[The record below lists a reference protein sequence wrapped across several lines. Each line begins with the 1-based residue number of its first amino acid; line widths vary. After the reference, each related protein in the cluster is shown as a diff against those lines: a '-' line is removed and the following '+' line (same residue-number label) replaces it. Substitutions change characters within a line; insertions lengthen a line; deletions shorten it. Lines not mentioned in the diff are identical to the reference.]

1 MRQFFRGFFDK
12 LKRAFSLHAISLNDL
27 TAPIIILML
36 SAFAAVPRN
45 VSAQSVASSVSPPAS
60 QSDLKTPQAEI
71 SVVQSG
77 GGGYLGVYLGDVN
90 EDRAKELNLKEIRG
104 VVVGRVE
111 EGSPAAK
118 VGLRENDVIL
128 AFNNQRV
135 RNCAHFH
142 RQLIESQP
150 GSEALLGINRGGLLK
165 DVSVTLG
172 QRRAGFMDERSRLF
186 AEVNAMLTSA
196 EDLRGQA
203 EEARK
208 RGDEKELLRL
218 LEDEKYFR
226 KEAEERRAQIEKELR
241 DGRGQEY
248 PAFRRPSYG
257 GVANRH
263 QIGVSVAPLTGQLAK
278 FFNVARGGVLIT
290 EVRAGE
296 AGERAGLKAGD
307 CIDSING
314 EAVTSAADLNRLVN
328 QKSPG
333 DLELVIVRDR
343 NEQTVRIKL
352 DQK

>member
-1 MRQFFRGFFDK
+1 MRQCFRGFFEK

-27 TAPIIILML
+27 SAPIIILML

-60 QSDLKTPQAEI
+60 QFDLKTPQAESSI
-71 SVVQSG
+71 VQSSS
-77 GGGYLGVYLGDVN
+77 GGYLGVYLGDVN

-128 AFNNQRV
+128 AFNHQRIQ
-135 RNCAHFH
+135 NSAHFH
-142 RQLIESQP
+142 RLLIEAQP
-150 GSEALLGINRGGLLK
+150 GSEVLLGISRGGMLK
-165 DVSVTLG
+165 DVSATLG
-172 QRRAGFMDERSRLF
+172 RRRAGFMDERSRLF
-186 AEVNAMLTSA
+186 ADVNAMLASA
-196 EDLRGQA
+196 EELRRQA
-203 EEARK
+203 EEARQ
-208 RGDEKELLRL
+208 RGDEKESLRL

-226 KEAEERRAQIEKELR
+226 KEAEERRAQIEKQLR
-241 DGRGQEY
+241 EGRIQEA
-248 PAFRRPSYG
+248 PTLRRPGY
-257 GVANRH
+257 GVAANRY

-278 FFNVARGGVLIT
+278 FFNVAKSGVLIT

-296 AGERAGLKAGD
+296 AGERGGLKAGD
-307 CIDSING
+307 CIVSING
-314 EAVTSAADLNRLVN
+314 EGVTSAADLNRLVN

-333 DLELVIVRDR
+333 DLELVIVRDH
-343 NEQTVRIKL
+343 NEQTVKVKL